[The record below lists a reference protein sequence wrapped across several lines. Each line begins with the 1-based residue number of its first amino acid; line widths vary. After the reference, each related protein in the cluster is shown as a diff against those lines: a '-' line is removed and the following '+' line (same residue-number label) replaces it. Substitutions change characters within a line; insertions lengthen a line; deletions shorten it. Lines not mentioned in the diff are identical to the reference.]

1 MINITL
7 LDEIVSSKSKLLAV
21 TKYWNKNETINI
33 ISEIKKHNPN
43 LLFGIGEN
51 RIEKIIEKDLPREST
66 HFIGNIQSKKID
78 QIIEYCSTI
87 HSLGNLKHA
96 QIIDTLSKEKGIITK
111 VFLQVKLDNE
121 KDSGINTIDFPL
133 ILEQIKKL
141 ENIKIIGISGMG
153 AGEFSLE
160 EKEKEFDTLVNLR
173 DKYLPGK
180 LISAGTSRDY
190 KIALKYGIEV
200 VRIGS
205 KIIN

>member
-7 LDEIVSSKSKLLAV
+7 LDEIELSKSKLLAV

-33 ISEIKKHNPN
+33 ISEIKKHKPN
-43 LLFGIGEN
+43 LLFWIWEN

-66 HFIGNIQSKKID
+66 HFIWNIQSKKID

-87 HSLGNLKHA
+87 HSLWNLKHA
-96 QIIDTLSKEKGIITK
+96 QIIDTLSKEKWIITK

-121 KDSGINTIDFPL
+121 KDSWINTIDFPL

-141 ENIKIIGISGMG
+141 ENIKIIWISGMW
-153 AGEFSLE
+153 AWEFSLE

-173 DKYLPGK
+173 DKYLPWK
-180 LISAGTSRDY
+180 LISAWTSRDY

-200 VRIGS
+200 VRIWS